1 MERLPSLLRSTIE
14 NACEQFRNIT
24 FTVHGESDRARI
36 SIIFANE
43 DTNKSKR
50 KSISTV
56 NRDKKRMKEYNN
68 SVETISNIE
77 NHIEMIHSDCVFE
90 SNKIQDETVAAN
102 TSDIMDIEDNPSEA
116 SVIACSG
123 NIETGIERPTIELSA
138 IDTEFPPLSK
148 VNYRDILSATSQRDK
163 LVENND
169 KSKQTFPSNI
179 ATDIKLIPKF
189 VLKQSGGRNELLI
202 GKTLRNRLILYHIDE
217 KEFEILDCS
226 DRGFYKFN
234 KVLTED
240 FRDVRT
246 IPKLMTDDVRKGLD
260 EMIEFATNK
269 KL

>member
-1 MERLPSLLRSTIE
+1 
-14 NACEQFRNIT
+14 
-24 FTVHGESDRARI
+24 
-36 SIIFANE
+36 
-43 DTNKSKR
+43 
-50 KSISTV
+50 
-56 NRDKKRMKEYNN
+56 MKEYNN

-123 NIETGIERPTIELSA
+123 NIETGIERPNIELSA
-138 IDTEFPPLSK
+138 IDTGKELSVSVNCVNRKNVNKNKGRLSMDKIERNKCNTKDDELSEFPPLSK